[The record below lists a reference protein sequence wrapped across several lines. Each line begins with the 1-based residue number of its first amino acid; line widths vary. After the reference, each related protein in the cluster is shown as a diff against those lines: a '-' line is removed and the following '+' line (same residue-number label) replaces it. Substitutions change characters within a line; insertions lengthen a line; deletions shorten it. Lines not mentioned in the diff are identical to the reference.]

1 MPFLQASSPAALV
14 ASTLRRVLGG
24 KENVTKYTFVDFCA
38 GAGGPTP
45 EVERI
50 LNAQLL
56 EESGSVAAGGQ
67 RKEGGN
73 GGGGPVQFVLTDLHP
88 HLDAWTAAAK
98 KSDNLTFIAESVDA
112 ANAPR
117 GLLGKDE
124 GEKKV
129 FRLFNLAFHHF
140 DDPLAADILRN
151 TLETADGFG
160 FVPFPSTFEG
170 NY

>member
-14 ASTLRRVLGG
+14 ASTLRRVLPG
-24 KENVTKYTFVDFCA
+24 KDNVTKYTFVDFCA

-56 EESGSVAAGGQ
+56 EESEFAA
-67 RKEGGN
+67 EGGERKRN
-73 GGGGPVQFVLTDLHP
+73 AHERAGPVQFVLTDLHP
-88 HLDAWTAAAK
+88 HLDAWTTAAK
-98 KSDNLTFIAESVDA
+98 KSENLTFIAKSVDA

-117 GLLGKDE
+117 ALLGNDE

-140 DDPLAADILRN
+140 DDPLAAEILRN

-160 FVPFPSTFEG
+160 SVSFLSPGLFQS
-170 NY
+170 